1 MTKAELEKKVA
12 GLEATIK
19 KLQSKVADAT
29 KSSSTE
35 GFKLGGGFFD
45 LIKEGGEL
53 YDLRKDSF
61 KNTGLLLD
69 ELSGPGGFISKFAKL
84 AESDVSI
91 FGSIRPTIQ
100 AFEDLGK
107 ATTSFAMTSG
117 DMQDKLGNTLAV
129 FKELGVDVQ
138 DFSAVLDSARLGFKM
153 GAADA
158 DKLAMS
164 VGNIGLATGVG
175 MGKAMKNFNAAQSS
189 MAYSTSK
196 LMENFRQLQFTA
208 GTTGVGFE
216 KLTSAFGDSMDTFE
230 GSASKAGNLN
240 AILGRSVFNSIDLLG
255 KTEGE
260 RVSTIVKGIRESVN
274 VEALKNNKFQLKAV
288 AEGLGLSVDDT
299 RKLLTGQTSV
309 DAALASKTSKDPRE
323 KAISKMAELLR
334 DNTNPAIEDFVTVLK
349 KSRTE
354 LANTG
359 AEFNAKQRKFFRDML
374 ANENIT
380 ANTPAELFT
389 YVEGAVDSL
398 KSVSIEGIR
407 NLKEEFAVLGANLLS
422 PPKGTERTE
431 ALKAIIDRLAIVRRN
446 DKTNKALTP
455 SAKAKAAA
463 GVRISNQEVAATI
476 NDRAYQLA
484 SEAGKAISV
493 MLDGALK
500 LKVGDKE
507 FDAYIMDTARNAPA
521 GKK

>member
-117 DMQDKLGNTLAV
+117 EMQDKLGNTLAV

-175 MGKAMKNFNAAQSS
+175 MGKAMKNFSAAQSS

-208 GTTGVGFE
+208 GTTGVGFD

-309 DAALASKTSKDPRE
+309 DAALASKAPRDPRE

-349 KSRTE
+349 KGRTE
-354 LANTG
+354 LANAG
-359 AEFNAKQRKFFRDML
+359 AEFNFKQRKFFRDML
-374 ANENIT
+374 TDIGIT

-398 KSVSIEGIR
+398 RNNMSVGEITR
-407 NLKEEFAVLGANLLS
+407 LKNELAVLGANLLKA
-422 PPKGTERTE
+422 PKEGKE
-431 ALKAIIDRLAIVRRN
+431 AAAQALINRLNFARRN
-446 DKTNKALTP
+446 DKVKKTLTP
-455 SAKAKAAA
+455 STKAKAAA
-463 GVRISNQEVAATI
+463 GVRISNQEASATI
-476 NDRAYQLA
+476 TDRAYQLA

-507 FDAYIMDTARNAPA
+507 FDAYIVDTARNAPA